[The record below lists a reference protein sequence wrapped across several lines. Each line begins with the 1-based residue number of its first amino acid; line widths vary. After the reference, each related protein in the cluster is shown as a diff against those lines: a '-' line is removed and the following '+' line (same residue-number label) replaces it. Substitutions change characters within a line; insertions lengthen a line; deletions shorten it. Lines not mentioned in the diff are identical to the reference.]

1 MNNNVRNT
9 RADLPG
15 LWCCLDTHAYY
26 LFFYTYPLNYRLS
39 TRRTGRA
46 GYQAIKEDKMGLTM
60 QNWRLDRHVLLDWM
74 DTAQLLRDQLPS
86 SLFMLTADDSA
97 STGW

>member
-1 MNNNVRNT
+1 MYGIREPICLVYGVVLILT
-9 RADLPG
+9 LMVFILLHLPTE
-15 LWCCLDTHAYY
+15 LQ
-26 LFFYTYPLNYRLS
+26 RLS

-86 SLFMLTADDSA
+86 SLFIMLTADDSA